1 MQINN
6 EYPKLS
12 ASNLNFYYGPK
23 QVLKNISLSFNK
35 KEITA
40 LIGPSGCGKS
50 TFLRTLNRMNDL
62 IEGARLEGSI
72 KFGEEEINH
81 QHCDVVELRRRI
93 GMECYFKSAMS
104 VPMGCRFEKR
114 QRKDMILPA
123 AATVSTFLS
132 RRARRGA
139 DGSAKTLPRRWK
151 PLVIKAQLLPG
162 AA

>member
-1 MQINN
+1 MYATIPVYYPSLEEAARKDEAALWCDSYNINM
-6 EYPKLS
+6 S
-12 ASNLNFYYGPK
+12 CRNFI
-23 QVLKNISLSFNK
+23 QD
-35 KEITA
+35 T
-40 LIGPSGCGKS
+40 
-50 TFLRTLNRMNDL
+50 
-62 IEGARLEGSI
+62 
-72 KFGEEEINH
+72 
-81 QHCDVVELRRRI
+81 
-93 GMECYFKSAMS
+93 
-104 VPMGCRFEKR
+104 GCRFEKR